1 MYLKYVDQIQNIETE
16 AGKILDKLI
25 ELYIKIL
32 AGADSAIL
40 QTQKNVIFKMAGD
53 ACDINAIVRSVDANP
68 YTAFCD
74 FILNRYHLF

>member
-40 QTQKNVIFKMAGD
+40 QTQKNVIFKRD
-53 ACDINAIVRSVDANP
+53 
-68 YTAFCD
+68 Y
-74 FILNRYHLF
+74 